1 MSSPGR
7 KGDSQR
13 PRPLQLSK
21 SFSNQDSPSS
31 PDRSFRPL
39 RANTIQNGTLQA
51 TAPMSDK
58 TKSSENRRP
67 ETQSDIFEKSSEEEE
82 GNGGT
87 TEASGKLPA
96 DFDELPIELVSLAD
110 TLVTYYYARINTF
123 G

>member
-31 PDRSFRPL
+31 PDRSLRPL
-39 RANTIQNGTLQA
+39 RANTIQNGTLP

-67 ETQSDIFEKSSEEEE
+67 GTRSDIFEKSSEEEE

-110 TLVTYYYARINTF
+110 TLVTHYYARINTS